1 MPVHDWTLVDAG
13 VFHDFH
19 QSWIIS
25 LRNSL
30 NSGLLP
36 NDFYAMAEQVAEGPI
51 PDVVTLER
59 VSQDGDATRAGFPN
73 TPISADVGIA
83 VLDAPPK
90 TRFNHDADASLYAAR
105 SAHVVVRHVS
115 GDRIVAFIEI
125 VSPGNKHSAVALRIF
140 VEKLGAAIQSGCHL
154 LVIDPHP
161 PTPRDPRGLHAK
173 FWEDSFGVPTAPGVE
188 PENPLG
194 MAAYVSAMRPVAY
207 FEPFAVGS
215 TLIDMPIFLT
225 EDRYINVPLERTYME
240 AWQGV
245 PRRWR
250 EVIDKPQQAN

>member
-59 VSQDGDATRAGFPN
+59 ASQDGDATHSGFPK
-73 TPISADVGIA
+73 TPISRMWESQFLTPLRKRD
-83 VLDAPPK
+83 LTMTPMPPLCGPLCA
-90 TRFNHDADASLYAAR
+90 RRR
-105 SAHVVVRHVS
+105 SACQWRSHRCFHRNCLS
-115 GDRIVAFIEI
+115 WQQAQCCG
-125 VSPGNKHSAVALRIF
+125 LTYF

-173 FWEDSFGVPTAPGVE
+173 FWEDSYGVPTAPGVE

-194 MAAYVSAMRPVAY
+194 MARLRLGHA
-207 FEPFAVGS
+207 
-215 TLIDMPIFLT
+215 T
-225 EDRYINVPLERTYME
+225 
-240 AWQGV
+240 
-245 PRRWR
+245 RR
-250 EVIDKPQQAN
+250 VL